1 MKTLIT
7 LLFLFTINFQSNDV
21 ADVYVCDSK
30 GAKKYHLSKDC
41 RGLSNCKH
49 DIVKKSKTDV
59 QNLGLTLCGWED

>member
-1 MKTLIT
+1 MKTLII
-7 LLFLFTINFQSNDV
+7 LLFLFTINFQSIV
-21 ADVYVCDSK
+21 VTDVYVCDSK

-49 DIVKKSKTDV
+49 DIVKKSKTDA